1 MKILVTGSSGQLGSE
16 LTKICSN
23 SSHEWI
29 FTTSAELDF
38 TELENIPIFLEKYM
52 PDILINCAAYTN
64 VEDAENEYQLANLI
78 NHESVK
84 LISKWTK
91 NKCKLIHIS
100 TDYVFDGNINTPI
113 KETFSTNPLNAY
125 GKTKLMGDEAC
136 LYYNPDSMIIRTSL
150 LYSIYG
156 NNFVKNIISNMKLFQ
171 EIKVVDNYICS
182 PTYAYDLAYFIYRI
196 IKNGNWH
203 AGIFNFSNKG
213 KVSRY
218 GFSLNIKDLYGF
230 DNVNIIPVDINVS
243 NFRVKRPEYSVLD
256 NEKIISTF
264 KYEQIDYLK
273 SLKKFIQVIK
283 NEA

>member
-1 MKILVTGSSGQLGSE
+1 
-16 LTKICSN
+16 
-23 SSHEWI
+23 
-29 FTTSAELDF
+29 
-38 TELENIPIFLEKYM
+38 
-52 PDILINCAAYTN
+52 
-64 VEDAENEYQLANLI
+64 
-78 NHESVK
+78 
-84 LISKWTK
+84 
-91 NKCKLIHIS
+91 
-100 TDYVFDGNINTPI
+100 
-113 KETFSTNPLNAY
+113 
-125 GKTKLMGDEAC
+125 
-136 LYYNPDSMIIRTSL
+136 
-150 LYSIYG
+150 
-156 NNFVKNIISNMKLFQ
+156 
-171 EIKVVDNYICS
+171 
-182 PTYAYDLAYFIYRI
+182 LAYFIYRI